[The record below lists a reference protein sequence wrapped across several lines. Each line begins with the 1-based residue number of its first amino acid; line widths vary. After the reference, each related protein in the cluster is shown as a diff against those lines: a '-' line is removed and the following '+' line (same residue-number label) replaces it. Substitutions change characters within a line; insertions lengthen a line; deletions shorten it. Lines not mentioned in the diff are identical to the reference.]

1 MRKDLVVDGF
11 VLGRATVEGDDATR
25 SIASMVRR
33 TRRNDINLVMVSG
46 CIMSR
51 YNMVDVDGLAAAVRL
66 PVICLTYRETA
77 GIEGAIEKHFPG
89 RAHAKID
96 AYRRLGPR
104 RALVLSSGR
113 RVFVRSAAVGDR
125 EAARVVEAFTLQGSV
140 PEPVR
145 VARLLAREAGRLR
158 AT

>member
-33 TRRNDINLVMVSG
+33 TRRIDFIVVLVSG
-46 CIMSR
+46 CFMRR
-51 YNMVDVDGLAAAVRL
+51 YNIVDIDGLADAVGL
-66 PVICLTYRETA
+66 PVVCLTYRETA

-89 RAHAKID
+89 RAGEKIA

-104 RALVLSSGR
+104 RALVLPSGR
-113 RVFVRSAAVGDR
+113 RVFVRSAAIGDR
-125 EAARVVEAFTLQGSV
+125 EASRVVGAFTLQGSV

-158 AT
+158 GA